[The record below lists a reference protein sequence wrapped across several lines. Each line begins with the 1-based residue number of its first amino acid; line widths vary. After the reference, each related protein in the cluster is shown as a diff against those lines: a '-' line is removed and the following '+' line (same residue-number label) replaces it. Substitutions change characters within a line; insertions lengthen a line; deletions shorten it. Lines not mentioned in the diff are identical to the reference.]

1 MRIPQTPEQHPPQAQ
16 ATSKTTVEPAP
27 RAPACGLRRAAR
39 GAAAARA
46 GTWAGAS
53 LEQKLHEK
61 LYPSL
66 DEPSRGRL
74 APVRSVV
81 RDCYAIVG
89 GVEESLAC
97 EEGEV

>member
-1 MRIPQTPEQHPPQAQ
+1 VSAYQTIGVPEAEQHPPAQAQ
-16 ATSKTTVEPAP
+16 ATSKTSRNTPP
-27 RAPACGLRRAAR
+27 AAR
-39 GAAAARA
+39 GAAAAA

-53 LEQKLHEK
+53 LAQKLHEK

-89 GVEESLAC
+89 GGG
-97 EEGEV
+97 GELGV

>member
-1 MRIPQTPEQHPPQAQ
+1 MRVPQTLPQ
-16 ATSKTTVEPAP
+16 TVQSST
-27 RAPACGLRRAAR
+27 RHRRRRPVIYDGRTHRRRRTAAAR
-39 GAAAARA
+39 GAAAAA
-46 GTWAGAS
+46 GTWTGAS
-53 LEQKLHEK
+53 LAQKLHEK

-89 GVEESLAC
+89 GGG
-97 EEGEV
+97 GELGV